1 MIGVGKTNVL
11 CKLID
16 CIMQIMWFVHSAET
30 LNIAYKM
37 SGVTPEYKTCS
48 ALVFLILIR

>member
-37 SGVTPEYKTCS
+37 SGVEYKTCS